1 MRRLPCWQS
10 RTCRRYKGRVE
21 IQIRDFDQTVIG
33 NPSHDLIRL
42 GLSLAMAS
50 RGSDLPGVTTAKML
64 EQMISGT
71 ERVAP
76 NISGAALQLL
86 RPDSRSSRSPAR
98 AADSTPR
105 STCAR
110 SIGTDR
116 REPRLRLRKVYPLS
130 QACPDRV
137 EPMEVPIDRG
147 VAFAA

>member
-1 MRRLPCWQS
+1 
-10 RTCRRYKGRVE
+10 
-21 IQIRDFDQTVIG
+21 
-33 NPSHDLIRL
+33 
-42 GLSLAMAS
+42 MAS

-64 EQMISGT
+64 EQMISG
-71 ERVAP
+71 R
-76 NISGAALQLL
+76 AALQLL